1 MAGALAGEG
10 QVELLDRDR
19 VGGDGVEALLC
30 LRLIRRRVQDW
41 KIARGVL
48 GRLID
53 EGEKRPGGLLFGLV
67 KPKAEPGAAND
78 NRSIA
83 VQSGEQPDDVLWLKR
98 YLIPLV
104 RFLARRA
111 AAAGFEKA
119 VNDNS
124 RSERRP
130 PGE

>member
-1 MAGALAGEG
+1 MERK
-10 QVELLDRDR
+10 DR
-19 VGGDGVEALLC
+19 
-30 LRLIRRRVQDW
+30 
-41 KIARGVL
+41 
-48 GRLID
+48 GR
-53 EGEKRPGGLLFGLV
+53 
-67 KPKAEPGAAND
+67 PKAEPGTAND

-83 VQSGEQPDDVLWLKR
+83 VQSGEQPEDALWSKR

-111 AAAGFEKA
+111 AAVDFEKA
-119 VNDNS
+119 VNDNR